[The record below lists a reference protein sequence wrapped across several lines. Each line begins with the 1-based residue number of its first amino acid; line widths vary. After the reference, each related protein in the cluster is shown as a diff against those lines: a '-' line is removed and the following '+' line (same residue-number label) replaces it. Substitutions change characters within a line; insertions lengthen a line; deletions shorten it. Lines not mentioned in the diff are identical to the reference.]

1 MTDCVAEKIMAIADH
16 TIVQPENLVTK
27 TSENTCN
34 QMYSGLSQ
42 LEYSKN
48 NVVAMVMHKKQY
60 SSGVM

>member
-1 MTDCVAEKIMAIADH
+1 MAIADH